1 MNEIVI
7 SRIPVPS
14 VGEQTKLIQT
24 EKNHHNT
31 PQTPPLTTQPS
42 NYVPRETPTILKRNK
57 TTHPTTKATRSQP
70 TKPQQPP
77 QTNHHVSRETSPNT
91 QPTTTQKPYSE
102 AHTKGSTA
110 SKSSKSSHT
119 SKLIQPLEKSIHA
132 NRRQTGKNTLLSYFS
147 LKFIQHPQTWL
158 VSVGKER
165 QAR

>member
-1 MNEIVI
+1 VKHRYVTMNEIVTP
-7 SRIPVPS
+7 RIPVLS
-14 VGEQTKLIQT
+14 VGEQIKLIQT

-42 NYVPRETPTILKRNK
+42 NY
-57 TTHPTTKATRSQP
+57 
-70 TKPQQPP
+70 
-77 QTNHHVSRETSPNT
+77 VSRETSPNT

-132 NRRQTGKNTLLSYFS
+132 NRRQTGKNTSSVLLFLTS
-147 LKFIQHPQTWL
+147 K
-158 VSVGKER
+158 K
-165 QAR
+165 